1 VTFDW
6 QQHAKWQRH
15 ANWHADGG
23 DMHAAIGAR
32 EERLFDEN
40 QVMDWFAQARFACID
55 HAVHA
60 KRAHVLRW
68 SFRSASPGTVDA
80 DGDGA

>member
-40 QVMDWFAQARFACID
+40 QVMDWFAQARFACIE
-55 HAVHA
+55 HAI
-60 KRAHVLRW
+60 RANVLRW